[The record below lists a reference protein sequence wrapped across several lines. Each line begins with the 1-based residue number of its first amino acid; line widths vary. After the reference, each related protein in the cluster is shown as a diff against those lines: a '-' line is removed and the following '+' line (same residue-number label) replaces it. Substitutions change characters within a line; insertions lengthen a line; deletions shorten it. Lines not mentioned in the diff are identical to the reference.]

1 MSPFLFIQQP
11 LSRCCTQATL
21 AHMLLDDID
30 VPADTEL
37 SRFQEDVMGADADI
51 RIKLVQGRGGLKS

>member
-1 MSPFLFIQQP
+1 
-11 LSRCCTQATL
+11 
-21 AHMLLDDID
+21 MLLDDID